1 MMRAA
6 GRRAVLGTLLAT
18 PALAPGNS
26 QPRWQP
32 DRTVTII
39 VPSPAGGGTD
49 FSARLISEPLSQRL
63 GVPVVVENRPGAGNL
78 VGMLAAKRARPDGYL
93 LMVGYSGA
101 MTGHPAVMGTAELNP
116 PEDFAAIG
124 QLTDTSQVI
133 TVHPSVPVRTLP
145 EFIEYAK
152 ARPGQ
157 LNYASGGNGSMHH
170 LGTELLKL
178 RTGINLVHIPYRG
191 TGETIADLI
200 AGRVQFYMNS
210 PPPILP
216 FIREGKLRAIATT
229 GQQRHPALPD
239 VSSLNEAG
247 LHDVPL
253 NVWYG
258 LYAPAR
264 TPEPVLAR
272 LNADFHAVLDLP
284 EIQRRAEEAG
294 TFVAYAPGAAVM
306 TRLRAEIAT
315 WTDVVRT
322 VGIKPD

>member
-1 MMRAA
+1 MR
-6 GRRAVLGTLLAT
+6 RRALLGTLLAT
-18 PALAPGNS
+18 PALA

-49 FSARLISEPLSQRL
+49 FSARLVSEGLGQRL

-78 VGMLAAKRARPDGYL
+78 VGMLATKRARPDGHV

-101 MTGHPAVMGTAELNP
+101 MTGHPAVMGTAELDP
-116 PEDFAAIG
+116 PADFAAIG
-124 QLTDTSQVI
+124 QMTDTSQVI
-133 TVHPSVPVRTLP
+133 MVHPSVPVRTLP
-145 EFIEYAK
+145 EFIDYVK

-191 TGETIADLI
+191 TGETIADLL

-210 PPPILP
+210 PPPVIP
-216 FIREGKLRAIATT
+216 FIRDGRLRAIATT

-239 VSSLNEAG
+239 VPSLNEAG

-253 NVWYG
+253 NVWYA

-272 LNADFHAVLDLP
+272 LNAELRAVLEQPD
-284 EIQRRAEEAG
+284 IQRRAEEAG
-294 TFVAYAPGAAVM
+294 TFVAYAPPEAVM
-306 TRLRAEIAT
+306 TRLRGEIAT
-315 WTDVVRT
+315 WTEVVRT
-322 VGIKPD
+322 VGIKAD